1 MTQIPESWLMYAELK
16 GDSSDELRKYTRE
29 QIQKF
34 ANKLG
39 LFLTR
44 IDRAIEGSEYFN
56 QQMTEYLKFD
66 WMLSALKVQKTVYAV
81 QAKQLI

>member
-1 MTQIPESWLMYAELK
+1 MYAELK

-34 ANKLG
+34 ADKLG

-44 IDRAIEGSEYFN
+44 IDKAIEGSEYFN